1 MIEDT
6 CKMTV
11 GLICNENVELYHEQG
26 ERGAG
31 GVERPSILVRE
42 QLHGRS
48 LYTVV
53 VLVREDLVVG
63 GVVGPLPL
71 RHFVVDGRDV
81 EDVAERQTQRCRQ
94 STPPRVNR
102 IYDISRVQYH
112 MRRYFNVRSKA
123 DTSQLNLPHGTDN

>member
-31 GVERPSILVRE
+31 GVERPSI
-42 QLHGRS
+42 
-48 LYTVV
+48 
-53 VLVREDLVVG
+53 LVREDLVVG

-102 IYDISRVQYH
+102 IYDISRVQYDT
-112 MRRYFNVRSKA
+112 RRYFHVRSKA

>member
-1 MIEDT
+1 
-6 CKMTV
+6 MTV

-31 GVERPSILVRE
+31 GVERPSI
-42 QLHGRS
+42 
-48 LYTVV
+48 
-53 VLVREDLVVG
+53 LVREDLVVG

-102 IYDISRVQYH
+102 I
-112 MRRYFNVRSKA
+112 
-123 DTSQLNLPHGTDN
+123 